1 MKLPAYVYEL
11 KHETTGK
18 AYIGISH
25 NPKRRL
31 NQHLCLLRRGRHP
44 VEDLQTDYNKHGEM
58 FSFRILEEVLSID
71 KRSRE
76 FAWQLK
82 LRTLERH
89 RGYNYKDP
97 VTNWCL
103 PIPEHPETEGGTL

>member
-1 MKLPAYVYEL
+1 MKFPAYVYEL
-11 KHETTGK
+11 KHNSTGK

-31 NQHLCLLRRGRHP
+31 SNHLCALRNGSHP
-44 VEDLQTDYNKHGEM
+44 VEDLQADYNTHGEDL
-58 FSFRILEEVLSID
+58 SFRILEEILTED
-71 KRSRE
+71 KRNRE

-82 LRTLERH
+82 LRTLERG

-97 VTNWCL
+97 VTRWCL
-103 PIPEHPETEGGTL
+103 PILDDN